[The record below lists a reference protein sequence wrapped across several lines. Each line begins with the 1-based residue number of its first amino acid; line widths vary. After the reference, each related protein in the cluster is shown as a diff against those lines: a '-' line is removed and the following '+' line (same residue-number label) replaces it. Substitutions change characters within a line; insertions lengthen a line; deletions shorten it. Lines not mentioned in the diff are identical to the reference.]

1 MSYISSATT
10 IAYVDVRSNSKT
22 VFLPSTFNIAGKLVT
37 VKDIFGSSGSNT
49 ITIATVGGDIFENG
63 SSTQQINEQFG
74 ATQFVAQ
81 RGVWYSLNT
90 FGGQVAPGVSSLSSI
105 VSYGLSTLRT
115 APGIS
120 SLSSIVSYGL
130 SSLRTAPGI
139 SSLSSI
145 VSYGLSTLRT
155 DPGISSLSSIVSYG
169 LSTLRTDPGISSLSS
184 IVSYGLSSL
193 IIAPGISSLSS
204 IVSYGLSSLRADP
217 GISSLSSIVSY
228 GLSSLI
234 TDPGISSLSSIVSYG
249 ISSLITSPGISSLSS
264 IVSYGLSSL
273 RTDPGISSLSSI
285 VSYGLSSL
293 GGQASLG
300 ISSLSSIVSY
310 GLSSLIIAPG
320 ISSLSSIVSYG
331 LSTLR
336 TDPGISSLSSIIS
349 YGLSSLGGQVA
360 RGISSLSSIVSYGLS
375 SLITAPGISS
385 LSSIISY
392 GLSSLRADP
401 GISSLSSIVSYG
413 LSSLG
418 GQAAPGISSLSSIV
432 SYGLSSLITAPGI
445 STLSSILSYGLSSI
459 DIGSG
464 LSSFSTSIGSTFRTN
479 TLYVFSNVGVR
490 CNTPAYPLDV
500 NGSIQGKLASNSIG
514 NFSGASLGGAGILDA
529 KCNAPDTYVDS
540 IYKLDSWIF
549 NNIITK
555 PPPPTGLTATATK
568 SNISVSWT
576 NPVLYSIGL
585 FNTFVPNITTLFVNI
600 SNAANTVNQSIV
612 LSNQSN
618 LPMYPFAVQGA
629 DFYNVGTFNNNIV
642 NNSGI
647 YYIRQTNTNITFP
660 NGPYNITVY
669 FSNHNVTPQIPINF
683 VTALDLNLLTVGAP
697 SAPRNVN
704 ITSSTPISITFSW
717 LLPEF
722 SDSTDNTTTIAFLNY
737 RLISSNTTLTG
748 GGYPRR
754 YPGNLYDTNPAVT
767 NTISFSGGTQTF
779 TVSGLFPDN
788 PYSGRIAARN
798 VINTNYGIFSN
809 YFTSFR
815 TALPTEP
822 ARLTGTTL
830 PISAMTPNQG
840 IYAYPL
846 LSIRAGT
853 RNNIAL
859 TVYSLASI
867 SGQGGFKFSFPGL
880 AIHSAQTPG
889 VSNVDISRIIASNS
903 SGATAFFSNS
913 GFLDTSSYQV
923 TQNNITIE
931 RNNVQDFYNGVV
943 GYFGFYQIANYIVS
957 FDQSLFSAS
966 QNLVPLFVSQSN
978 LSNASETQ
986 TNSFYIDNLTAAISV
1001 NLLSNNGV
1009 IPVPTNYITGV
1020 ASHGVGN
1027 TLNTYI
1033 QFSNIGNNFLVH
1045 PTFGQY
1051 SLRVGATAASA
1062 VTVLDSRYIAVTP
1075 IYFTSDAEY
1084 TNGILPNPARIR
1096 AATTITAGTAF
1107 TSASADLQMN
1117 IRGCNIVNSTVDVN
1131 CNVLYHHPSLGA
1143 LKLYVDLPSLT
1154 VMGSGGV
1161 GTVNGVRVRSGF
1173 ETINPT
1179 NYGGT
1184 FDHTSNLATTYS
1196 NELQMVNGI
1205 YVTKAA
1211 SPTDAYRNYS
1221 SYYGNNSIDYSGI
1234 ANNSIVRFVTFKY
1247 TANRGGGATGT
1258 IGVRFDYTNGLQ
1270 FNLGGDG
1277 LFSSG
1282 ILLQYK
1288 IDSYL
1293 NNDGTSSGSAN
1304 STPTSANLTTVWLNG
1319 NAVIQS
1325 GFATNS
1331 YTTPNIGGLDTSK
1344 PNNVIDRYLT
1354 IRQGNY
1360 NNLDLYIRIGIP
1372 MNVANSF
1379 RGVSILNYT

>member
-63 SSTQQINEQFG
+63 SSNQQINQQFG

-81 RGVWYSLNT
+81 RGIWYSLNT

-115 APGIS
+115 DPGIS

-145 VSYGLSTLRT
+145 ISYGLSSLIT

-193 IIAPGISSLSS
+193 GGQTA
-204 IVSYGLSSLRADP
+204 
-217 GISSLSSIVSY
+217 
-228 GLSSLI
+228 
-234 TDPGISSLSSIVSYG
+234 
-249 ISSLITSPGISSLSS
+249 PGISSLSS

-293 GGQASLG
+293 GGQAAPGISSLSSLVSYGLSSLRTDPG

-310 GLSSLIIAPG
+310 GLSSLRTDQG
-320 ISSLSSIVSYG
+320 ISSLSSIV
-331 LSTLR
+331 
-336 TDPGISSLSSIIS
+336 S

-514 NFSGASLGGAGILDA
+514 NFSAASLGGAGILDA

-555 PPPPTGLTATATK
+555 PPPPTGVTATATK
-568 SNISVSWT
+568 SNISITWT

-629 DFYNVGTFNNNIV
+629 DFYNVGSFNSNIV
-642 NNSGI
+642 SKNGT
-647 YYIRQTNTNITFP
+647 YYVGQTNTNITVP

-683 VTALDLNLLTVGAP
+683 VNVLGVELLTVGAP

-717 LLPEF
+717 FLPEF

-767 NTISFSGGTQTF
+767 NTINFSGGTQTF
-779 TVSGLFPDN
+779 TVTGLFPDN

-798 VINTNYGIFSN
+798 VINTNYGPFSN

-822 ARLTGTTL
+822 SRLTGGTL
-830 PISAMTPNQG
+830 QTSAMTPNQG

-846 LSIRAGT
+846 SGIRAGT
-853 RNNIAL
+853 RNTIAL

-867 SGQGGFKFSFPGL
+867 SGQGGFKFSFSGL

-903 SGATAFFSNS
+903 SGATAFFSNA
-913 GFLDTSSYQV
+913 GFLDTSSYDV
-923 TQNNITIE
+923 TQNNITIT
-931 RNNVQDFYNGVV
+931 RNNVQDFYNGVA

-957 FDQSLFSAS
+957 FGQSLFSAS
-966 QNLVPLFVSQSN
+966 QDLVPLFVSQSN
-978 LSNASETQ
+978 LSNASATQ
-986 TNSFYIDNLTAAISV
+986 TNSFYIDNLTAAVSV

-1020 ASHGVGN
+1020 ASYGVGN
-1027 TLNTYI
+1027 TINTYI
-1033 QFSNIGNNFLVH
+1033 QFNNIGNNFLVH

-1051 SLRVGATAASA
+1051 SLRVGATTASA
-1062 VTVLDSRYIAVTP
+1062 VTVLDSRNIAVTP

-1096 AATTITAGTAF
+1096 AVTTITAGTAF

-1131 CNVLYHHPSLGA
+1131 CNVLYHDPSLGA
-1143 LKLYVDLPSLT
+1143 LKLYVDLPSLS

-1184 FDHTSNLATTYS
+1184 FDHTSNLATGYS

-1205 YVTKAA
+1205 YVTRAA
-1211 SPTDAYRNYS
+1211 SPADAYRNYS
-1221 SYYGNNSIDYSGI
+1221 TYHGNSVNYSGI
-1234 ANNSIVRFVTFKY
+1234 ANNSLVRFVTFKY

-1258 IGVRFDYTNGLQ
+1258 IGVRFDYTNGIQ

-1288 IDSYL
+1288 VDSYL
-1293 NNDGTSSGSAN
+1293 TNSGASSGSAN
-1304 STPTSANLTTVWLNG
+1304 STPTLANLTTVWLNG

-1331 YTTPNIGGLDTSK
+1331 YTTTNIGGLDTSK
-1344 PNNVIDRYLT
+1344 PNNVTDRYLT

-1360 NNLDLYIRIGIP
+1360 NNLDLYIRVGIP